1 MHWIGT
7 PPAPRI
13 HQWVRTSD
21 WIRSRDV
28 TVTITFAL
36 AAALS
41 NAVHLMTQHAA
52 SVGVSK
58 THRGWDLVAFL
69 VRQPLWL
76 LGWAAAAGGFAFQAV
91 ALHSGQLSIVQSLL
105 VTELVFALLLRRFW
119 VHQHI
124 AKLAWIA
131 ALITCA
137 ALTVF
142 LTAAEPH
149 GGHLEPDAA
158 GWVSALSVFGS
169 AVAVFAVMARWGS
182 PARRAAF
189 YATAASIT
197 WALMAAFIKA
207 TTNVLVASGPL
218 GTLEH
223 WPIYALIAAG
233 VLGSVLQQAALQ
245 AGPLSVS
252 QPLIVVVDPAVAI
265 ALSVW
270 IFDERFTVSVA
281 QKTIAGVAFCV
292 MALGVTVLSR
302 TAPTD
307 LERSMVV
314 KRRGLGEA
322 S

>member
-1 MHWIGT
+1 M
-7 PPAPRI
+7 
-13 HQWVRTSD
+13 
-21 WIRSRDV
+21 
-28 TVTITFAL
+28 TVTIIFAL
-36 AAALS
+36 AAALA

-52 SVGVSK
+52 SIGVSK

-69 VRQPLWL
+69 IRQPLWL
-76 LGWAAAAGGFAFQAV
+76 LGWAAAAGGFAFQAI
-91 ALHSGQLSIVQSLL
+91 ALHSGQLSIVQPLL

-124 AKLAWIA
+124 AKVAWA
-131 ALITCA
+131 GALITCA

-142 LTAAEPH
+142 LTAAQPQ
-149 GGHLEPDAA
+149 GGHLQPDAA
-158 GWVSALSVFGS
+158 DWASALAVFGGV
-169 AVAVFAVMARWGS
+169 VAVLAVMARWGS
-182 PARRAAF
+182 PVRRAAL

-207 TTNVLVASGPL
+207 TTDVLVASGPV
-218 GTLEH
+218 GMLEH
-223 WPIYALIAAG
+223 WPIYALIVSA
-233 VLGSVLQQAALQ
+233 VVGSVLQQAALQ
-245 AGPLSVS
+245 VGPLSVS

-281 QKTIAGVAFCV
+281 QKTIAGLAFCV

-307 LERSMVV
+307 LERSMPV
-314 KRRGLGEA
+314 KL
-322 S
+322 